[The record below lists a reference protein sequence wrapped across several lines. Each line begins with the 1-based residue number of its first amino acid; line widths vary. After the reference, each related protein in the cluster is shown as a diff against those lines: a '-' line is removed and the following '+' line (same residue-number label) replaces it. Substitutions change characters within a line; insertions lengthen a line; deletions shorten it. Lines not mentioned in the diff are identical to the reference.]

1 MLTRDELLGSLA
13 RDQAAFVELL
23 RDADL
28 GTAVPDCPGWTLVD
42 LGSHLGSVHGW
53 ARDAVVTGAPHDEPV
68 PPADGAAVA
77 DWYADQAAALLDTL
91 LTTPP
96 GTECWSFGPRP
107 RTVDF
112 WVRRQP
118 HETAVH
124 LRDARRAL
132 GLDVAMDPHLAA
144 DGVDEVVTMFF
155 PRQVRLE
162 RIPPLAAGVRLVAT
176 DSDDGPWVLAGDG
189 SDPGAAHAATLT
201 GTSESLLLW
210 LWRRDGGELLVDGD
224 HAAVDDAY
232 AAALTP

>member
-1 MLTRDELLGSLA
+1 MLTRDALLGSLA

-28 GTAVPDCPGWTLVD
+28 GANVPDCPGWTLAD
-42 LGSHLGSVHGW
+42 LGGHLGGVHGW
-53 ARDAVVTGAPHDEPV
+53 ARSAVVAGEPSEPPE
-68 PPADGAAVA
+68 PPADPAALA

-91 LTTPP
+91 VTTPS
-96 GTECWSFGPRP
+96 GTECWTFGPRP

-132 GLDVAMDPHLAA
+132 GRDVAMDPRLAA

-176 DSDDGPWVLAGDG
+176 DSDDGPWLLAGDG
-189 SDPGAAHAATLT
+189 PDPGSAYDATLT
-201 GTSESLLLW
+201 GTAESLLLW
-210 LWRRDGGELLVDGD
+210 LWRRHGGELRVDGD
-224 HAAVDDAY
+224 DTAVAAAY